1 MKRALVTSGAID
13 VATELAVHD
22 CGGHGATASFIGRV
36 RGDDGVTELML
47 EHHPAMTAAALDALA
62 TQAQAR
68 WSLDGVSVI
77 HRIGEMS
84 PGDVIVLVLA
94 SSAHRDAALAA
105 TAYLIDRLKT
115 DVPLWKRETL
125 AGGNQRWVEPRA
137 NDEARAAGW
146 D

>member
-13 VATELAVHD
+13 VVTEFAVHD
-22 CGGHGATASFIGRV
+22 RGGHGATASFIGRV
-36 RGDDGVTELML
+36 RGDDGVSELML

-62 TQAQAR
+62 TQAKAR
-68 WSLDGVSVI
+68 WALDCVSVI
-77 HRIGEMS
+77 HRIGAML
-84 PGDVIVLVLA
+84 PGEVIVLVLA
-94 SSAHRDAALAA
+94 SSAHRDAALAGA
-105 TAYLIDRLKT
+105 SFLIDRLKT

-125 AGGNQRWVEPRA
+125 ADGNQRWVEPRA